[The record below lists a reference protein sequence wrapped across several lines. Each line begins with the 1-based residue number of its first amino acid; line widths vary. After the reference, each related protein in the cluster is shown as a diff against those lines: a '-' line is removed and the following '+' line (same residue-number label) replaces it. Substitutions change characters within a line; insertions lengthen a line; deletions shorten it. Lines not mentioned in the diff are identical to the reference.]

1 MGSYME
7 ALRRELSSH
16 FFVSRIQL
24 LVTIPSATEDRSIV
38 ELEKMESIEFDWMG
52 RLNGEAET
60 VNLNDQENG
69 GLWDMR
75 Q

>member
-1 MGSYME
+1 
-7 ALRRELSSH
+7 
-16 FFVSRIQL
+16 
-24 LVTIPSATEDRSIV
+24 
-38 ELEKMESIEFDWMG
+38 MESIEFDWMG